1 MRRKKILSV
10 VLIVFMVVSGCFGNY
25 MGQVFHIEKVLAEPE
40 YYYVDGYNVD
50 YFSEKCGDF
59 TFEAEISF
67 YKGETGY
74 GYCLSNATLVG
85 TRIYTTEENCRYSS
99 DEINLRT
106 VAENLAKQVEDRGI
120 SKTMTSVY
128 RRVYTYEYLKLS
140 EEDFRD
146 AKCDFSSINKLT
158 MEKFQYGILA
168 NKLIEKCGGTIEV
181 EKDCEYLSDD
191 YNINAKELIFDGKFI
206 CKARLIEG
214 KQLEKLIFK
223 NEATFS
229 NKTFANC
236 PNLKSVEFDGN
247 TTFDGKYAFDIPGLE
262 TVSFS
267 KGVTF
272 NQEAKNFSEVLK
284 NGRATFIFKNSIAN
298 GTSEFTSGAQINE
311 IQFEGGNYSECF
323 RGCNIKKISV
333 QNPTVFD
340 LNTFCNCKII
350 SLEIGNNSNEAGGTV
365 LKNGSIS
372 GGEITNLSIEKS
384 GNSAVNIQSGG
395 LKQVAVENMNLN
407 SKVSFEEAALQYT
420 TINNLY
426 VNVDVD
432 NNLGVCSSA
441 KTSIGKNTTIKNIH
455 FNYHDINKNVEWNGK
470 KDGKVNQLISFPLG
484 TTTDTSVN
492 ADNIYFYNPNFNYIK
507 NSSYKRGNVGTTK
520 IYYYGGTN
528 CKDASGNMISMDT
541 LMKKWVDGDT
551 NCKLASITGENF
563 KVDYKD
569 ASLNWSAGQ
578 EIKFEDVL
586 CVKQTISVDNLQ
598 QYTGIT
604 SVKDKDLSMSVDCK
618 ESGNTAYRILKK
630 SDVSSLSTS
639 NYNYQYDN
647 SWYTQLTQKSDVLVE
662 GDNKYLVEVGGCV
675 HPLVISASSKQ
686 KKDDSKDPNKIEPT
700 TTPKVVQTPEPTKTV
715 KPTDA
720 PQASVSPNVTEEPTV
735 APQPTGETDP
745 NEEGKILQKKIKKAS
760 LKLNVESKNSYFK
773 LNYSMSDDVTP
784 KEFVIYYSIKSNKNF
799 KKIANVSGTVNTYSW
814 TNASVRKNGTKVYFM
829 VIALFEN
836 EDIVSTK
843 KTSNVVGKVLLA
855 PAKSAVIKQIG
866 NAARITWKKS
876 NSSHGYLLEM
886 TFRNDANKKYT
897 RKFKV
902 KGMKKTTLNLSFNK
916 ISSLYRKKLGSGRI
930 YFHKATVTA
939 YYKDNRGLTYASK
952 CKVKVK

>member
-25 MGQVFHIEKVLAEPE
+25 MGNIFNCQKVYAKDGENYSIFSVTYNDITYE
-40 YYYVDGYNVD
+40 INVYYFGAHY
-50 YFSEKCGDF
+50 GDSVYY
-59 TFEAEISF
+59 ENG
-67 YKGETGY
+67 KVQ
-74 GYCLSNATLVG
+74 NA
-85 TRIYTTEENCRYSS
+85 RIYTTKENIIYSDNVLSEVTDELTSQVQNAHIWASIEGVHYYSKEIKGKKMVVTTSDFSDATCDFASVRKLEVDSVGTTADTVKDKLLENCP
-99 DEINLRT
+99 
-106 VAENLAKQVEDRGI
+106 
-120 SKTMTSVY
+120 
-128 RRVYTYEYLKLS
+128 
-140 EEDFRD
+140 
-146 AKCDFSSINKLT
+146 
-158 MEKFQYGILA
+158 
-168 NKLIEKCGGTIEV
+168 GTIEV
-181 EKDCEYLSDD
+181 KKKCECNTRRKMVAS
-191 YNINAKELIFDGKFI
+191 ELIFDEECILYYPWQF
-206 CKARLIEG
+206 ENVN
-214 KQLEKLIFK
+214 LESVIFK
-223 NEATFS
+223 KRAELRERTFEGC
-229 NKTFANC
+229 T
-236 PNLKSVEFDGN
+236 NLKNVKFEKNVVFDGGDAFKN
-247 TTFDGKYAFDIPGLE
+247 TNLEVVTFE
-262 TVSFS
+262 NN
-267 KGVTF
+267 VTF
-272 NQEAKNFSEVLK
+272 NSSKKNFENTTQNCK
-284 NGRATFIFKNSIAN
+284 TTYIFKRNVTNGNVEFGN
-298 GTSEFTSGAQINE
+298 GTEVNCV
-311 IQFEGGNYSECF
+311 QFCGGNYSDILLE
-323 RGCNIKKISV
+323 CNIKSV
-333 QNPTVFD
+333 IVQDATILNS
-340 LNTFCNCKII
+340 NTFCKCNIKNIVLGDETNGVGDTVIKSEAFTNCKID
-350 SLEIGNNSNEAGGTV
+350 SF
-365 LKNGSIS
+365 
-372 GGEITNLSIEKS
+372 SIEKS
-384 GNSAVNIQSGG
+384 GTAPIAFESGS
-395 LKQVAVENMNLN
+395 VANTEIENMNLN
-407 SKVSFEEAALQYT
+407 AKVSFEEAALQYT

-551 NCKLASITGENF
+551 NCKLVSITGENF

-686 KKDDSKDPNKIEPT
+686 KKDDSKDTNKIEPT

-760 LKLNVESKNSYFK
+760 LELNVESKNSYFK

-836 EDIVSTK
+836 EDIISTK
-843 KTSNVVGKVLLA
+843 KTSNVVGKILLA